1 MYVYIFVDSQ
11 HYLPTLLP
19 TENQIIKY
27 ERVQFLDKC
36 CCLREF
42 VHWFHEINNHFWY
55 VMQNK

>member
-27 ERVQFLDKC
+27 ERVQFLDKS

-42 VHWFHEINNHFWY
+42 VTSIPRDKQSLFIRSA
-55 VMQNK
+55 K